1 MAGVADHAAGHDLP
15 VAAGGW
21 RLAAGGWRLAAHV
34 ATAATTTTGSVR
46 FHRFFQHVALDG
58 SKTARV
64 VADLLGMRGKPWVV
78 TGAKVWV
85 TAHFFLASIRRD
97 RWGDWG
103 LTRVTEVAAP
113 LGMIA
118 RGPVCGSATSIEEE
132 QPWSIL
138 PGWTCR

>member
-1 MAGVADHAAGHDLP
+1 MFSNALSETISKHIPLP
-15 VAAGGW
+15 ATRRE
-21 RLAAGGWRLAAHV
+21 RLAWLALLIMRQGTICLWRLAAHV

-97 RWGDWG
+97 GFLCVICR
-103 LTRVTEVAAP
+103 R
-113 LGMIA
+113 
-118 RGPVCGSATSIEEE
+118 
-132 QPWSIL
+132 L
-138 PGWTCR
+138 PPFPR